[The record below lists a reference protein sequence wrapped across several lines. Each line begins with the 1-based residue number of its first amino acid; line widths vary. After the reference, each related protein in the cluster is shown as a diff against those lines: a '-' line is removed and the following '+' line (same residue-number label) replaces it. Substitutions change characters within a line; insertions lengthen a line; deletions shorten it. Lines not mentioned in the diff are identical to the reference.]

1 MKKLQVK
8 YELFNPISKTS
19 KLVRQKDGGGP
30 RFIDVYTE
38 DTILFED
45 IRAKVERF
53 FLIMRI
59 VIILLKSY
67 INVLL
72 Q

>member
-8 YELFNPISKTS
+8 YERFDPISKTS

-30 RFIDVYTE
+30 GFIDVYTE

-45 IRAKVERF
+45 IRTKVEKL
-53 FLIMRI
+53 FLIMII
-59 VIILLKSY
+59 VIILPKSY
-67 INVLL
+67 MNMLL
-72 Q
+72 

>member
-8 YELFNPISKTS
+8 YERFDPISKTY
-19 KLVRQKDGGGP
+19 KLVRQRDGGGP

-38 DTILFED
+38 DTILLYDF
-45 IRAKVERF
+45 RAKVQNF

-59 VIILLKSY
+59 FLEPSV
-67 INVLL
+67 
-72 Q
+72 